1 MLRILCPCRER
12 DSNPHSLFGPRDFK
26 SLVSTIP
33 PSRQPF
39 FTLYVVIFLKIDAK
53 VHLLFGN
60 TKCFHTFSGIA
71 YLEDTLI
78 SVVVYSSVLFQRS
91 SFWSTFYIANAAVDI
106 INTLALV
113 AFQEM
118 RLRSPHE
125 FRVEVA
131 VRTLQ
136 VVGAQNAFVRT
147 SDDESTLMSHG
158 IVVQSFVADGRG
170 HGQVKVCLVVRT
182 LIGGAFQV
190 NWAGSCCLH
199 DAEITTIT
207 ADSLC
212 QGTAGKKEGLKQEV
226 TIGVAILWVFFAG
239 TQ

>member
-39 FTLYVVIFLKIDAK
+39 FTLYVVIFLKIGAK

-91 SFWSTFYIANAAVDI
+91 SFWAAFYITNAAIDI
-106 INTLALV
+106 INTLTLV

-190 NWAGSCCLH
+190 NWAGSCCLY